1 MAFLLVVTIAIQ
13 RFEQALGSAVLL
25 SCVVTCGYMWFE
37 QDSTYGLIAM
47 VISYYTHLGKL

>member
-25 SCVVTCGYMWFE
+25 SCVVTCGYMW
-37 QDSTYGLIAM
+37 LH
-47 VISYYTHLGKL
+47 VV